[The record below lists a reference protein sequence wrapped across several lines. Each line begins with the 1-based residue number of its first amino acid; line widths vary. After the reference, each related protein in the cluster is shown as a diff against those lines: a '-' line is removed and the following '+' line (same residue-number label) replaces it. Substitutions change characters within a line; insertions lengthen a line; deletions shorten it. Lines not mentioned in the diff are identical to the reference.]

1 MKRKTKNMLKVI
13 LLILEAAVTIT
24 TTLINS
30 EK

>member
-30 EK
+30 DK

>member
-1 MKRKTKNMLKVI
+1 MKRKTKNMLKII